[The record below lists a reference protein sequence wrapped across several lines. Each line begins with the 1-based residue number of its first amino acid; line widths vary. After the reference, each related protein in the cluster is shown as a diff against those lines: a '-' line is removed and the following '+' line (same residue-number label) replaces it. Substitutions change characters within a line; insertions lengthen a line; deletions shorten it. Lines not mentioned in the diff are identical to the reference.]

1 MYTLI
6 ALLMVQLCTICTSA
20 LAIPSVTLA
29 APRMWDM
36 QRATI
41 FKTLLD
47 TSLKD
52 TRHVAS
58 TESTSPEIIVTST
71 PSTKLIKSRTPVRLA
86 KAHAPSPGMQCAV
99 M

>member
-1 MYTLI
+1 MYILT
-6 ALLMVQLCTICTSA
+6 ALVMVQLCAVCTSA
-20 LAIPSVTLA
+20 LAIPSVTA
-29 APRMWDM
+29 ATPRIWDM

-41 FKTLLD
+41 FKALVE

-58 TESTSPEIIVTST
+58 TESTPPEVIVTPT
-71 PSTKLIKSRTPVRLA
+71 PSTKLIKSRTPFRLA